1 MIVPKIGQT
10 GAAVALHYDELDV
23 FYREIWGDH
32 VHHGYWRTGRETP
45 TEAADA
51 LAELVAERLDLRP
64 GMALCDIGC
73 GYGETARLLASRYAV
88 SVEGVTI
95 SESQARLA
103 AERRAPGVSIALC
116 DWLQNGF
123 ADARFDR
130 AYAIES
136 SEHIGDKQR
145 FFAEAFRVLR
155 PGGRLVVCAWI
166 AKTAASRWE
175 RRFLLEPI
183 CRQGRLP
190 GMGTEDDYRAL
201 AGGAGF
207 DMLAAEDIS
216 KKVWRTW
223 PICIRR
229 SLARLATD
237 ARYSRFLFVQ
247 EAHNKVFAAT
257 LFVILAAYA
266 TGAMRYCVFIFRKP
280 LSRPFSSG

>member
-1 MIVPKIGQT
+1 MIVPKTAQT
-10 GAAVALHYDELDV
+10 GAAVALHYDELDA

-45 TEAADA
+45 SEAADA
-51 LAELVAERLDLRP
+51 LAELVAERLDLKP

-73 GYGETARLLASRYAV
+73 GYGETARLLASRHAV
-88 SVEGVTI
+88 GVEGVTI

-103 AERRAPGVSIALC
+103 AERRANGVSIALS

-123 ADARFDR
+123 ADTRFDR

-155 PGGRLVVCAWI
+155 PGSRLVVCAWI
-166 AKTAASRWE
+166 AKAAASRWE

-201 AGGAGF
+201 ASAAGF
-207 DMLAAEDIS
+207 DTLAAEDIS

-229 SLARLATD
+229 SLARFATD
-237 ARYSRFLFVQ
+237 ARYRRFLFAR

-257 LFVILAAYA
+257 LIVILAAYA
-266 TGAMRYCVFIFRKP
+266 TGAMRYCVFVYRKP
-280 LSRPFSSG
+280 P

>member
-1 MIVPKIGQT
+1 
-10 GAAVALHYDELDV
+10 
-23 FYREIWGDH
+23 
-32 VHHGYWRTGRETP
+32 
-45 TEAADA
+45 
-51 LAELVAERLDLRP
+51 
-64 GMALCDIGC
+64 MALCDIGC

-145 FFAEAFRVLR
+145 FFAEAFWVLR

-201 AGGAGF
+201 AGGARLRYARGRGHQQESMA
-207 DMLAAEDIS
+207 DMAYLHPPVAGAIS
-216 KKVWRTW
+216 N
-223 PICIRR
+223 RR
-229 SLARLATD
+229 PLQSLSLRAGSAQQGLRRDAVRNPRGLRDRRHALLRLH
-237 ARYSRFLFVQ
+237 F
-247 EAHNKVFAAT
+247 
-257 LFVILAAYA
+257 
-266 TGAMRYCVFIFRKP
+266 P
-280 LSRPFSSG
+280 